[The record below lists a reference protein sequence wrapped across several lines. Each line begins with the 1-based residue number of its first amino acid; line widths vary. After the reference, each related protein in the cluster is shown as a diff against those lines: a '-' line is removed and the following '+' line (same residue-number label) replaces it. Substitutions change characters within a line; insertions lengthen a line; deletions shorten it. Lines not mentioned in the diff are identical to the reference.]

1 MEENFSEGI
10 FILPGGFFH
19 NGTCLNE
26 VKLHPPNGKGEEQ
39 LGNAANRCLAANV
52 SVLLR
57 SCIERI
63 GSITDITFDI
73 VRNLLVGDRDYLV
86 VKLRQMTFGDRVDAT
101 LTCPNKECEAKIDID
116 FYIKDIPIKKGDIS
130 SKIFTMTLPSKKINN
145 RSGIEVE
152 FRLPSG
158 GDQEELAMFA
168 LNDELKA
175 EARLLSRCIQNI
187 EGIKE
192 IDQFHIEKLSR
203 TQMKQIEKKMA
214 EIAPRVDLEIETK
227 CPECENIF
235 SFPFNISEFFINE
248 MSANLDQLY
257 QEVHYLAFYYH
268 WSESEILSMPL
279 TKRRKYLELLGD
291 YIKSDN

>member
-1 MEENFSEGI
+1 MEENFSEKI

-19 NGTCLNE
+19 NGKCLHE
-26 VKLHPPNGKGEEQ
+26 VKLHAPNGKGEEQ
-39 LGNAANRCLAANV
+39 LGNAANRCLAADV

-63 GSITDITFDI
+63 GSITDITHDV

-86 VKLRQMTFGDRVDAT
+86 LKLRQMTFGDRVDAT
-101 LTCPNKECEAKIDID
+101 LTCPNKECIEKIDID
-116 FYIKDIPIKKGDIS
+116 FSLKDIPIKKGDIS
-130 SKIFTMTLPSKKINN
+130 SKIFTMTLPSKKLNN

-158 GDQEELAMFA
+158 GDQEELATVA
-168 LNDELKA
+168 LNDESKA
-175 EARLLSRCIQNI
+175 ETRLLSRCIQNI
-187 EGIKE
+187 KGIKE
-192 IDQFHIEKLSR
+192 IDDFQIKQLTQVQRKRIEK
-203 TQMKQIEKKMA
+203 EMA
-214 EIAPRVDLEIETK
+214 EIAPSVDLEIEAK
-227 CPECENIF
+227 CPECENVF

-248 MSANLDQLY
+248 INANLDQLY